1 MDKCSVILADIDGT
15 LIDKGQPM
23 VPITKQS
30 LIEMHDRGAL
40 LGLATGRKIN
50 KSMFERAKDWGL
62 PFEFDA
68 IIGMNGGQLWDRFH
82 EGIESYYMLEKET
95 MKEII
100 SLMAP
105 LKLNPMIYE
114 EDHMVACYFDDMI
127 HSSMKRN
134 NTEVIITDGDTDR
147 LCINENYNVLFRF
160 KEERTEEVAA
170 FAAKLD
176 CERYHGILTSP
187 GIIEFMDPRVNKG
200 LALRKFAARN
210 NIPVSE
216 ILAFGDMDNDR
227 ELVRDAGWGVCLLN
241 GSDVTKQAAD
251 EITEYTCTDGGI
263 GHYLYDHF
271 LNR

>member
-1 MDKCSVILADIDGT
+1 MDKCSVILTDIDGT

-30 LIEMHDRGAL
+30 LIEMHDRGVL

-170 FAAKLD
+170 FEK
-176 CERYHGILTSP
+176 RILR
-187 GIIEFMDPRVNKG
+187 EFRENHAD
-200 LALRKFAARN
+200 
-210 NIPVSE
+210 
-216 ILAFGDMDNDR
+216 ILAEIRDTGDISDELSEKIKTVMDSVLENYR
-227 ELVRDAGWGVCLLN
+227 LVKGA
-241 GSDVTKQAAD
+241 
-251 EITEYTCTDGGI
+251 
-263 GHYLYDHF
+263 
-271 LNR
+271 